1 MATESVRKAAGR
13 AGERATLIERG
24 SGDVF
29 RDIGFSAAESA
40 NLRLRA
46 DLALRVRRYVER
58 GGMTQTT
65 AARALGVRQPRLNAL
80 LRGRLD
86 EFSLDALVN
95 MLANIGERVE
105 LRVRRAA

>member
-1 MATESVRKAAGR
+1 MATASVRRTAKHPGK
-13 AGERATLIERG
+13 RATLIERG

-29 RDIGFSAAESA
+29 RDIGFSPAEAA

-58 GGMTQTT
+58 GAMTQAA
-65 AARALGVRQPRLNAL
+65 AARAFGVRQPRLNAL

-95 MLANIGERVE
+95 MLANVGERVE